1 MIEEIRT
8 LARVDRAKANHI
20 RNLQARNLIK
30 KIVNEQGYMCYDTDE
45 LRARKETV
53 RVGRPPKLD

>member
-1 MIEEIRT
+1 MIEEIRL
-8 LARVDRAKANHI
+8 LARVDRPKANHI
-20 RNLQARNLIK
+20 RNLQAKKLIK

-45 LRARKETV
+45 LERRGKTV